1 MPMNHERDLR
11 ILAKEFMEQ
20 YRQNPFVEQD
30 IHCLLGY
37 LNRNGYLTERRSM
50 GQPYS
55 NRRWLNGLTNREFA
69 KHIINTSTIPDYDYD
84 YDDNLFE
91 CGTIDVYTTTDGTQF
106 YDYEE
111 ALDYETRWLAQ
122 ERPDE
127 EEETDGKESEEWN
140 CFCLD

>member
-1 MPMNHERDLR
+1 
-11 ILAKEFMEQ
+11 
-20 YRQNPFVEQD
+20 
-30 IHCLLGY
+30 
-37 LNRNGYLTERRSM
+37 M

-84 YDDNLFE
+84 YDDNLVE

-127 EEETDGKESEEWN
+127 EEEAERKEPEEWN
-140 CFCLD
+140 CFC

>member
-1 MPMNHERDLR
+1 MLMNHERDLR

-20 YRQNPFVEQD
+20 YKQNPFVEQN
-30 IHCLLGY
+30 INCLLGY
-37 LNRNGYLTERRSM
+37 LNRNGYLAERRSM

-84 YDDNLFE
+84 YDDNLVE
-91 CGTIDVYTTTDGTQF
+91 CGTKDVYTTTDGTQF

-127 EEETDGKESEEWN
+127 EEEAERKEPEEWN
-140 CFCLD
+140 CFC

>member
-1 MPMNHERDLR
+1 MPMNHDRDLR
-11 ILAKEFMEQ
+11 ILEKEFIEQ
-20 YRQNPFVEQD
+20 CKQNPFVEQN
-30 IHCLLGY
+30 IGYLLSY
-37 LNRNGYLTERRSM
+37 LNRNGCLVERRSM

-55 NRRWLNGLTNREFA
+55 NRRWLNGLTNRELS
-69 KHIINTSTIPDYDYD
+69 KYLINTSTIPDYDYD
-84 YDDNLFE
+84 YDDNLVE

-127 EEETDGKESEEWN
+127 EEEAERNGREEWN
-140 CFCLD
+140 CSC